1 MNQPQR
7 VFDVLYFQQV
17 HYPKDVAVANIHN
30 GKIDAWST
38 EDLIRECRRF
48 ALRLLQDGLKKDTKI
63 GIISNNCREWNV
75 VDFGSQHIGAV
86 SVPVY
91 PTITAED
98 YAYIF
103 GEAEV
108 SIVFCEDKEL
118 ADKASEGLEQA
129 GINAEVICF
138 LKDQGYK
145 YFYDYLNELELTDQ
159 LVEELES
166 NISAVSPEDLLTI
179 IYTSGTTGKPK
190 GVMLSHGNILSN
202 LIGVSKI
209 FPKVLPSYQSKA
221 LSFLPLCH
229 IFERTA
235 SGMYFYMGVS
245 IYYAES
251 IDTIG
256 EDLKLIKPH
265 LFTTVPRL
273 LEKVYQKI
281 VSKGREL
288 SGIKKSLFF
297 WAVNLADEYK
307 TNGNSSFYKFK
318 LKIARKIIFSK
329 WQEALGNEIVFIVSG
344 AAALQS
350 KIARAFWAADMPI
363 LEAYGQTETSPGVS
377 FSLYDDPKIGCV
389 GPPLDKVDVKIAD
402 DGEVLVKGP
411 NVMKGY
417 YKQPEL
423 TAKTFNDDGWL
434 MTGDIG
440 EMVDGK
446 YLKITD
452 RKKEMFKTS
461 GGKYIAPQVIENAL
475 KESPFIEHCMV
486 IGEGERFP
494 GAIIHPDFDTLTN
507 YAQSH
512 NISFE
517 SNYDLI
523 EKPEIKELMTK
534 AVEKTNER
542 FAQFE
547 KIKKHALVPDVW
559 GIESGEL
566 TPTLKLKRKVLH
578 ERYENLIKEIYK
590 EESD

>member
-30 GKIDAWST
+30 GKIDSWST
-38 EDLIRECRRF
+38 EELIKNCRKL
-48 ALRLLQDGLKKDTKI
+48 ALRLMQHGLKKEDKV

-75 VDFGSQHIGAV
+75 VDFGSQHIGAIT
-86 SVPVY
+86 VPVY
-91 PTITAED
+91 PTITADD

-103 GEAEV
+103 GESEV

-118 ADKASEGLEQA
+118 ADKASEGLEKA
-129 GINAEVICF
+129 GIDAEVICF
-138 LKDQGYK
+138 LNDQGYK
-145 YFYDYLNELELTDQ
+145 YFYDYLDELELTDE
-159 LVEELES
+159 LVDDLEKA
-166 NISAVSPEDLLTI
+166 ISSVSPEDLLTI

-190 GVMLSHGNILSN
+190 GVMLNHSNILSN
-202 LIGVSKI
+202 LVAVSKI
-209 FPKVLPSYQSKA
+209 FPKVKPAYQCKA

-235 SGMYFYMGVS
+235 SGMYIYLGVS

-251 IDTIG
+251 MDTIG
-256 EDLKLIKPH
+256 ENLKLIKPQ

-273 LEKVYQKI
+273 LEKIYQKI
-281 VSKGREL
+281 VAKGLEL
-288 SGIKKSLFF
+288 SGLKKALFF
-297 WAVNLADEYK
+297 WAIDLADEYDTRGK
-307 TNGNSSFYKFK
+307 SSFYKFK
-318 LKIARKIIFSK
+318 LKIARKLIFSK
-329 WQEALGNEIVFIVSG
+329 WQEALGNEILFIVSG

-350 KIARAFWAADMPI
+350 KITRAFFAADMPVI
-363 LEAYGQTETSPGVS
+363 EAYGQTETSPGVS
-377 FSLYDDPKIGCV
+377 FSLYDDPRIGCV
-389 GPPLDKVDVKIAD
+389 GPALDKVNVKIAD
-402 DGEVLVKGP
+402 DGEILVKGP

-423 TAKTFNDDGWL
+423 TAEAFDEDGWL
-434 MTGDIG
+434 KTGDIG
-440 EMVDGK
+440 EFVDNK

-486 IGEGERFP
+486 VGEGERFP
-494 GAIIHPDFDTLTN
+494 GAIILPDFESLKS
-507 YAQSH
+507 YASSH
-512 NISFE
+512 NIPFK

-523 EKPEIKELMTK
+523 EKPKIQELIKG
-534 AVEKTNER
+534 AVDKMNNR
-542 FAQFE
+542 FAQYE
-547 KIKKHALVPDVW
+547 KIKKYELTADDW

-566 TPTLKLKRKVLH
+566 TPTLKLRRRVLN
-578 ERYENLIKEIYK
+578 EKYKSQIENIYK
-590 EESD
+590 E